1 MEKMIIKTKNLSKKY
16 KHSTVVDNI
25 SLEVRKGEIYGF
37 LGPNGAGKTTTIRM
51 LLGLIKSSNGE
62 IRINGKSV
70 IKNRIEVLKNVGSL
84 VESPSY
90 YGNLTAFENLK
101 IIAKIRKIP
110 DIRINEVLQIVGLN
124 MVKNKLAKNFSLGM
138 KQRLGIGAAIL
149 GKPELLI
156 LDEPTNGLDPS
167 GIEEIRELIKSFP
180 EKYGMTVIISSHLL
194 SEIDRIA
201 THVGIINKGR
211 LIFQGEMSSL
221 RNLNE
226 SCIHFHVEEIEKT
239 QMLLTDR
246 KIKFTNHSNGFVISK
261 TGYKEVA
268 AINKLLVE
276 NKINVYRIEEQK
288 ESLEKIFLNLIRKD
302 EENNV
307 DLGSNRL

>member
-1 MEKMIIKTKNLSKKY
+1 MEKMITETTNLTKEY
-16 KHSTVVDNI
+16 KHSTVVDNV
-25 SLEVRKGEIYGF
+25 SLEVRKGQIYGF

-51 LLGLIKSSNGE
+51 LLGLIKSSKGT
-62 IRINGKSV
+62 IRISGKSV
-70 IKNRIEVLKNVGSL
+70 IENRIEVLKNVGSL

-110 DIRINEVLQIVGLN
+110 DVRINEVLQIVGLN
-124 MVKNKLAKNFSLGM
+124 MAKDKLAKNFSLGM
-138 KQRLGIGAAIL
+138 KQRLGIGSAIL

-180 EKYGMTVIISSHLL
+180 KKFGMTVIISSHLL
-194 SEIDRIA
+194 SEIDQIA

-221 RNLNE
+221 RNF
-226 SCIHFHVEEIEKT
+226 SQSSTYFHVEEIEHS
-239 QMLLTDR
+239 QRLLTDR
-246 KIKFTNHSNGFVISK
+246 KIKFTNHDNGFVISK
-261 TGYKEVA
+261 IEYTEVA

-276 NKINVYRIEEQK
+276 NAIQVYRIEEHK
-288 ESLEKIFLNLIRKD
+288 EPLEKIFLNLIRKD
-302 EENNV
+302 EENHV
-307 DLGSNRL
+307 DLDSNRF